1 MPNSVLGTEVGYE
14 DTDRL
19 CLPGNKLAYEAIGDE
34 LNSK

>member
-1 MPNSVLGTEVGYE
+1 MPNSVLGTEVGYK

-19 CLPGNKLAYEAIGDE
+19 QETSLLVRQLVTE